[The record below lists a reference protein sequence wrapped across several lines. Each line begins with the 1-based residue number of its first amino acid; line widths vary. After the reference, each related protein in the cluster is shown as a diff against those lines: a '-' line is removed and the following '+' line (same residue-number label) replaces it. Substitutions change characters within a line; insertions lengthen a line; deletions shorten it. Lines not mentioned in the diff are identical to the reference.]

1 MNVSADKNKM
11 SALTKGVD
19 WIRIR
24 RLIEAMNRSSP
35 ISKRPATLDDV
46 AALVGVSA
54 KTVSRVVNRDG
65 NVSAKT
71 RERIELALRE
81 TGYRVN
87 QAARSLAA
95 SRSYLIGAFMPH
107 LSSFYFAEIFRGAAK
122 ACRQYGYHLVLEE
135 FDHGAETVVDRYE
148 QGLRGAHCDALI
160 LTPPTCDDEKLLEA
174 LDRDGMRYVRIA
186 PSKQLGRSTALG
198 ADDRQGV
205 EELVQHLWAKG
216 SRSFAMIAGPVDH
229 LAATIRERTFFQT
242 LAGLGC
248 DPARLSIVRPEWN
261 EPIAD
266 AGREATLRL
275 FHDTPQRP
283 DAIFAFNDELA
294 IGAMAGVR
302 ELGLSIPDDVA
313 IAGFDD
319 SHVAQLVWPPLT
331 TIHQPIAEL
340 AFKAVGIIA
349 DSDELNGNDVWL
361 PTNLVVRGTA

>member
-1 MNVSADKNKM
+1 M
-11 SALTKGVD
+11 SALTFGVD

-24 RLIEAMNRSSP
+24 CLIDAMTLTPPN
-35 ISKRPATLDDV
+35 SKKPATLDHV
-46 AALVGVSA
+46 AALAGVSA
-54 KTVSRVVNRDG
+54 KTVSRVVNRDS

-71 RERIELALRE
+71 RERIERALRE

-87 QAARSLAA
+87 QAARSLAT

-135 FDHGAETVVDRYE
+135 FDHGAESVVDRYE

-160 LTPPTCDDEKLLEA
+160 LTPPTCDDDQLLHA

-186 PSKQLGRSTALG
+186 PSKQIDRSTALG

-205 EELVQHLWAKG
+205 EELVQHLWATG
-216 SRSFAMIAGPVDH
+216 RRSFAMIAGPEDH

-242 LAGLGC
+242 LAELGC
-248 DPARLSIVRPEWN
+248 DATRLSIVRPEWN

-275 FHDTPQRP
+275 FRDLQQKP

-319 SHVAQLVWPPLT
+319 SYVAQLVWPPLT
-331 TIHQPIAEL
+331 TIHQPIADL
-340 AFKAVGIIA
+340 AFRAVGIIA
-349 DSDELNGNDVWL
+349 GSAEPRGSDVWL